1 MVVCVIRMMSVKDWV
16 LSQLVSK
23 SLATSRPL
31 SASDTLLSDEPS
43 NGEFGNQVSDNA
55 PYSSRS
61 NQENQNHVLCSSS
74 ENQENLSHLSL
85 RQDSSLSNCKI
96 DENKLDPLG
105 KIENLQ
111 IKFLRA
117 LHRLGVARDNLMAS
131 KVLYRIHLAT
141 LIRAGESDLKRT
153 NLRSDRAQEIAAE
166 QEANHL
172 PELDFSFK
180 ILVLGKSGVGKSS
193 TINSIFD
200 QLKATTDAFQ
210 PATSYIQNISGTV
223 NGIKVSFIDTPGL
236 LPFSPKTLKKNRKIL
251 YAVKRHV
258 KKSPPDIILY
268 FERLDLIKSDY
279 SDFPLLKLIG
289 EIFGPA
295 IWFSTILVMT
305 HASSALP
312 EGPNG
317 YPVNYESFVS
327 HCTEVVQHYIHQAVS
342 DTTLENPVI
351 LVDNHPRCKSENTG
365 ERVLP
370 NGQVWRCQFFLLCL
384 CTKVLGDVNSFLNFE
399 DSIHLG
405 RLSSER
411 LPSLPHLLSSFLKH
425 RTQLNLNQA
434 GNELDMCLFPDIDEE
449 DEYDQLP
456 PIRILTKAQF
466 EKLSNLQKEEYQDE
480 LDYREI
486 LYLKKQL
493 QEESLRKAEKRS
505 RGASGEYENHSNDQE
520 VEPEPIL
527 LPDMAIPPSFD
538 SDCPVHRYHCLVSS
552 DQWITRPVLDPHG
565 WDHDVGFDGINLET
579 ASEIRENVFA
589 SITGQLSKDKQDFSI
604 QSESAAAFVDPRGPT
619 YNVAL
624 DIQST
629 GKEFVCTVHS
639 NIKLK
644 NLKHNLTDCGVSL
657 TSFGNKCFL
666 GAKLE
671 DSVLIGRQLKLGI
684 SAGRMAGAG
693 QVACGGSF
701 EATIRG
707 RHYPVRDD
715 KVSFAM
721 TVLSFKKE
729 IVLGGNIQSDFRLN
743 RGTRMSVNA
752 NLNSQRMGQISVKTT
767 SSEHTEIALIALVS
781 IFRAFLRKKAND
793 DCSNEV
799 G

>member
-1 MVVCVIRMMSVKDWV
+1 MSLKDWV

-23 SLATSRPL
+23 SLAMSRPL
-31 SASDTLLSDEPS
+31 SASDTFLSDEPS
-43 NGEFGNQVSDNA
+43 NGEFSNQVLVSDNA
-55 PYSSRS
+55 SYSSRS
-61 NQENQNHVLCSSS
+61 NQESQNHVLSSS
-74 ENQENLSHLSL
+74 SDNREDLSHLSL
-85 RQDSSLSNCKI
+85 RPDASLSNCKI

-111 IKFLRA
+111 IKFLRI
-117 LHRLGVARDNLMAS
+117 LHRLGVSRDNLMAS

-141 LIRAGESDLKRT
+141 LIRSGESDLKRA

-166 QEANHL
+166 QEANRL

-200 QLKATTDAFQ
+200 QVKATTDAFR
-210 PATSYIQNISGTV
+210 PATNCIQNVSGIV
-223 NGIKVSFIDTPGL
+223 NGIKVTCIDTPGL
-236 LPFSPKTLKKNRKIL
+236 LPFSPKTLKRNRKIL

-279 SDFPLLKLIG
+279 SDFPLMKLIG
-289 EIFGPA
+289 EILGPA
-295 IWFSTILVMT
+295 IWFSTVLIMT
-305 HASSALP
+305 HASSTLP
-312 EGPNG
+312 EGPTG
-317 YPVNYESFVS
+317 YPVSYESFVS

-342 DTTLENPVI
+342 DSTLENPVI
-351 LVDNHPRCKSENTG
+351 LVDNHPNCKTENTG

-370 NGQVWRCQFFLLCL
+370 NGQVWRSEFFLLCL
-384 CTKVLGDVNSFLNFE
+384 CTKVLGDVNSFLDFE

-405 RLSSER
+405 RLSSNR

-425 RTQLNLNQA
+425 RTQLNLNPA
-434 GNELDMCLFPDIDEE
+434 ENEVDVSLFSDIDGE
-449 DEYDQLP
+449 DEYDELP
-456 PIRILTKAQF
+456 PIRILTKTQF
-466 EKLSNLQKEEYQDE
+466 EKLSNFQKKQYLDE

-493 QEESLRKAEKRS
+493 REESLRKAEKLSGGGS
-505 RGASGEYENHSNDQE
+505 RDYGNYSDDQE

-527 LPDMAIPPSFD
+527 LPDMAIPLSFD
-538 SDCPVHRYHCLVSS
+538 LDCPVHRYHCLVSS
-552 DQWITRPVLDPHG
+552 DQWLTRPVLDPHG

-579 ASEIRENVFA
+579 ALEVRENVFA
-589 SITGQLSKDKQDFSI
+589 SIAGQLSKDKQNFSI

-619 YNVAL
+619 YDIGF
-624 DIQST
+624 DIQSA

-644 NLKHNLTDCGVSL
+644 NLKQNLTECGLSL
-657 TSFGNKCFL
+657 TSFGNKYFL

-671 DSVLIGRQLKLGI
+671 DIVLVGRRMKLGI
-684 SAGRMAGAG
+684 TAGGMAGAG
-693 QVACGGSF
+693 QAACGGSF
-701 EATIRG
+701 EATLRG
-707 RHYPVRDD
+707 RHYPLRDD

-721 TVLSFKKE
+721 TVLSFNKE
-729 IVLGGNIQSDFRLN
+729 IVLGGNIQSDFRVS
-743 RGTRMSVNA
+743 RGTRMTVNA
-752 NLNSQRMGQISVKTT
+752 NLNTQKMGHISVKT
-767 SSEHTEIALIALVS
+767 SSTEHTEIALIALFS
-781 IFRAFLRKKAND
+781 IFRAFLRKKANKD
-793 DCSNEV
+793 RSSEV

>member
-1 MVVCVIRMMSVKDWV
+1 M
-16 LSQLVSK
+16 
-23 SLATSRPL
+23 
-31 SASDTLLSDEPS
+31 
-43 NGEFGNQVSDNA
+43 
-55 PYSSRS
+55 
-61 NQENQNHVLCSSS
+61 
-74 ENQENLSHLSL
+74 
-85 RQDSSLSNCKI
+85 RQDSSLSSCKI

-111 IKFLRA
+111 IKFLRI
-117 LHRLGVARDNLMAS
+117 LHRIGVSRDNLMAS

-141 LIRAGESDLKRT
+141 LIRAGESDLKRA

-200 QLKATTDAFQ
+200 QLKATTDAFR
-210 PATSYIQNISGTV
+210 PATNCIQNVSGIV
-223 NGIKVSFIDTPGL
+223 NGIKVTFIDTPGL
-236 LPFSPKTLKKNRKIL
+236 LPFSPNTLQRNRKIL

-268 FERLDLIKSDY
+268 FERLDLIRSDY

-289 EIFGPA
+289 EILGPA

-305 HASSALP
+305 HASSVLL
-312 EGPNG
+312 EETNG
-317 YPVNYESFVS
+317 YPINYESFVS
-327 HCTEVVQHYIHQAVS
+327 CCTEVVQHYIHQSVS

-351 LVDNHPRCKSENTG
+351 LVDNHPYCKTENAG

-370 NGQVWRCQFFLLCL
+370 NGLVWRSEFFLLCL
-384 CTKVLGDVNSFLNFE
+384 CTKVLGDVNSFLDFE

-405 RLSSER
+405 RLSSNR

-425 RTQLNLNQA
+425 HAQLNLNPA
-434 GNELDMCLFPDIDEE
+434 RNELDVSLFSDTDEE

-456 PIRILTKAQF
+456 PIRILTKPQF
-466 EKLSNLQKEEYQDE
+466 EKLSNSQKKQYLDE

-493 QEESLRKAEKRS
+493 REESLRKAEKLSGGES
-505 RGASGEYENHSNDQE
+505 REYENHSDGQE

-527 LPDMAIPPSFD
+527 LPDMAIPLSFD

-552 DQWITRPVLDPHG
+552 DQWVTRPVLDPHG

-579 ASEIRENVFA
+579 ASEVRENVFA
-589 SITGQLSKDKQDFSI
+589 SIAGQLSKDKQNFSI
-604 QSESAAAFVDPRGPT
+604 QSESAAAFVDPRGHT
-619 YNVAL
+619 YYVGF
-624 DIQST
+624 DIQSA
-629 GKEFVCTVHS
+629 GKDCVCTVHS

-644 NLKHNLTDCGVSL
+644 NFENNLTDCGLSL
-657 TSFGNKCFL
+657 TSVGNKYFV

-671 DSVLIGRQLKLGI
+671 DNILIGRRTKLGI
-684 SAGRMAGAG
+684 TAGRMAGAG

-701 EATIRG
+701 EATLRG

-715 KVSFAM
+715 KVSFGM
-721 TVLSFKKE
+721 TALSFNKQ
-729 IVLGGNIQSDFRLN
+729 IVLGGMIQSDFRVS
-743 RGTRMSVNA
+743 RGTRMTVNA
-752 NLNSQRMGQISVKTT
+752 NLNTQKMGHISVKTT
-767 SSEHTEIALIALVS
+767 SADHTEIALIALVS
-781 IFRAFLRKKAND
+781 IFRAFLRKKADND
-793 DCSNEV
+793 RSS
-799 G
+799 

>member
-1 MVVCVIRMMSVKDWV
+1 MNHIAV
-16 LSQLVSK
+16 LVSDD
-23 SLATSRPL
+23 
-31 SASDTLLSDEPS
+31 AS
-43 NGEFGNQVSDNA
+43 N
-55 PYSSRS
+55 SSRS
-61 NQENQNHVLCSSS
+61 NQENQNHVLSSS
-74 ENQENLSHLSL
+74 SDNQEDLSRITLQ
-85 RQDSSLSNCKI
+85 QDSSLSNFKI
-96 DENKLDPLG
+96 DENKLDPLA

-111 IKFLRA
+111 IKFLRI
-117 LHRLGVARDNLMAS
+117 LHRLGVSRDNLIAS

-141 LIRAGESDLKRT
+141 LIRAGESDLKRG

-200 QLKATTDAFQ
+200 QVKATTDAFQ
-210 PATSYIQNISGTV
+210 PATNCIQNVSGIV
-223 NGIKVSFIDTPGL
+223 NGIKVTFIDTPGL
-236 LPFSPKTLKKNRKIL
+236 LPFSPKTLKRNRKIL

-289 EIFGPA
+289 EILGPA

-305 HASSALP
+305 HASSVLP

-317 YPVNYESFVS
+317 YPINYESFVS
-327 HCTEVVQHYIHQAVS
+327 RCTEVVQHYIHQAVS

-351 LVDNHPRCKSENTG
+351 LVDNHPHCKTENTG

-370 NGQVWRCQFFLLCL
+370 NGQVWRSEFFLLCL
-384 CTKVLGDVNSFLNFE
+384 CAKVLGDVNSFLDFK
-399 DSIHLG
+399 DSIKLG
-405 RLSSER
+405 RLSSMR

-425 RTQLNLNQA
+425 RAQLNLNQA
-434 GNELDMCLFPDIDEE
+434 GNELDVSLFSDLDEE

-466 EKLSNLQKEEYQDE
+466 EKLSNFQKKQYLDE
-480 LDYREI
+480 LEYREI

-493 QEESLRKAEKRS
+493 REESLRKAEKLSGRGS
-505 RGASGEYENHSNDQE
+505 REDENHSDGQE

-527 LPDMAIPPSFD
+527 LPDMAIPLSFD
-538 SDCPVHRYHCLVSS
+538 SDCPVHRYHCLVSG
-552 DQWITRPVLDPHG
+552 DQWLTRPVLDPHG

-579 ASEIRENVFA
+579 ASEVRENVFA
-589 SITGQLSKDKQDFSI
+589 SIAGQLSKDKQNFSI
-604 QSESAAAFVDPRGPT
+604 QSESAAVFVDSRGPT
-619 YNVAL
+619 YDIGF
-624 DIQST
+624 DIQSA

-639 NIKLK
+639 NIKMK
-644 NLKHNLTDCGVSL
+644 NLKHNLTDCGLSL
-657 TSFGNKCFL
+657 TSFGNKYFL

-671 DSVLIGRQLKLGI
+671 DNVQIGRRMKLGI
-684 SAGRMAGAG
+684 TAGRMAGAG
-693 QVACGGSF
+693 QAACGGSF
-701 EATIRG
+701 EATLRG
-707 RHYPVRDD
+707 RHYPMRDD

-721 TVLSFKKE
+721 TVLSFNKE
-729 IVLGGNIQSDFRLN
+729 IVLGGNIQSDFRVS
-743 RGTRMSVNA
+743 RGTRMTVNA
-752 NLNSQRMGQISVKTT
+752 NLNTQNMGHISVKTT

-781 IFRAFLRKKAND
+781 IFRAFLRKKANND
-793 DCSNEV
+793 RSSEV